1 MEEDFNFEAFAV
13 NVDSDCV
20 TDDFDEYDLYGERM
34 EENES
39 NSDADNLIL
48 E

>member
-1 MEEDFNFEAFAV
+1 MNEDMFEEYSV

-20 TDDFDEYDLYGERM
+20 TDDFDNYDLYGERM
-34 EENES
+34 IGDDAEE
-39 NSDADNLIL
+39 SDIAF